1 MLKKRIIP
9 TLLYNN
15 FKLVK
20 GTKFHSWRTV
30 GSIMQAVKIYN
41 IREVDELILLDVF
54 ATNNNKKIDLDL
66 VNDVANECFM
76 PLTFGGGINT
86 IDDIGKIIKTGA
98 DKVSINSAAIKDI
111 EFINKSSKIFG
122 SQCIVVSID
131 YKIENGNPII
141 YSNSGNK
148 KTELKLEDYIRDL
161 ESAGAGE
168 ILLTCIDRD
177 GVMEG
182 YDIETIKRVCK
193 ISSLPVIASGG
204 CGENNHAYDL
214 VKKTDVSAIGAAS
227 MYHFTHIT
235 PLDLKRY
242 LSERKIPIRI

>member
-20 GTKFHSWRTV
+20 GIKFHSWRTV

-66 VNDVANECFM
+66 VNEVANECFM
-76 PLTFGGGINT
+76 PLTFGGGIT
-86 IDDIGKIIKTGA
+86 TLDDIAKIIKTGA
-98 DKVSINSAAIKDI
+98 DKVSINSIAIKDI
-111 EFINKSSKIFG
+111 EFVNKASKMFG
-122 SQCIVVSID
+122 SQCIVISID
-131 YKIENGNPII
+131 YKIENGIPVI
-141 YSNSGNK
+141 YSNSGNI
-148 KTELKLEDYIRDL
+148 KTQLNLGSYVKDL
-161 ESAGAGE
+161 ENAGAGE

-182 YDIETIKRVCK
+182 YDIETIKKVCK
-193 ISSLPVIASGG
+193 ISSLPIIASGG
-204 CGENNHAYDL
+204 CGEENHAYTL
-214 VKKTDVSAIGAAS
+214 VKETDVSAVGAAS

-242 LSERKIPIRI
+242 LGERKIPVRI

>member
-20 GTKFHSWRTV
+20 GIKFHSWRTV

-66 VNDVANECFM
+66 VNEVANECFM
-76 PLTFGGGINT
+76 PLTFGGGIST
-86 IDDIGKIIKTGA
+86 LDDIAKIIKTGA
-98 DKVSINSAAIKDI
+98 DKVSINSIAIKDI
-111 EFINKSSKIFG
+111 EFVNKASKMFG
-122 SQCIVVSID
+122 SLCIVISID
-131 YKIENGNPII
+131 YKIENGIPVI
-141 YSNSGNK
+141 YSNSGNI
-148 KTELKLEDYIRDL
+148 KTQLNLGNYVKDL
-161 ESAGAGE
+161 ENAGAGE

-182 YDIETIKRVCK
+182 YDIETIKKVCK
-193 ISSLPVIASGG
+193 ISSLPIIASGG
-204 CGENNHAYDL
+204 CGEENHAYTL
-214 VKKTDVSAIGAAS
+214 VKETDVSAVGAAS

-242 LSERKIPIRI
+242 LGERKIPVRI

>member
-9 TLLYNN
+9 NLLYNN

-20 GTKFHSWRTV
+20 GVKFHSWRTV

-66 VNDVANECFM
+66 VNEVANECFM
-76 PLTFGGGINT
+76 PLTFGGGIST
-86 IDDIGKIIKTGA
+86 IDDIAKIIKTGA
-98 DKVSINSAAIKDI
+98 DKVSINSMAVKDI
-111 EFINKSSKIFG
+111 EFVNKASKMFG
-122 SQCIVVSID
+122 SQCIVISID
-131 YKIENGNPII
+131 YKIENGSPII

-148 KTELKLEDYIRDL
+148 KTNLKLENYIKDL
-161 ESAGAGE
+161 EDAGAGE
-168 ILLTCIDRD
+168 ILLTSIDRD

-182 YDIETIKRVCK
+182 YDIGTIKRVCK
-193 ISSLPVIASGG
+193 ISNLPIIASGG
-204 CGENNHAYDL
+204 CGEESHAYNL
-214 VKKTDVSAIGAAS
+214 IEETEVSAVSAAS

-235 PLDLKRY
+235 PLNLKRY
-242 LSERKIPIRI
+242 LKNKKVPIRI